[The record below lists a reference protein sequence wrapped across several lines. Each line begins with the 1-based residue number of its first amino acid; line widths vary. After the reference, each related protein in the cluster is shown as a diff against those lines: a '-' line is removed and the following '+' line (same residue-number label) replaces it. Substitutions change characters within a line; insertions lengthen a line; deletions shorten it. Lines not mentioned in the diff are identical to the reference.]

1 MRNFISAVDTTMTGR
16 TKAVCIRCG
25 DPRSSHY
32 VIVLPI
38 LLARDKL
45 RFVLY
50 PLLPCRARSQRGSC
64 LDRAC
69 LIVRR
74 RLEEIMVTIRSIKFF
89 FMFLLHCSPFSF
101 SRWYV
106 RSKTFHLFQSGSSLK
121 HLHIPCLRRS
131 SLVVSREDPYHFRRC
146 CGPRTGICGKR

>member
-1 MRNFISAVDTTMTGR
+1 MHNFISAVDTTMTGR

-32 VIVLPI
+32 LIVLPI

-50 PLLPCRARSQRGSC
+50 PLLPCRACSQRGSC

-74 RLEEIMVTIRSIKFF
+74 RLLRRGSGEIIMGLMRHHTEYQVLFHVS
-89 FMFLLHCSPFSF
+89 S
-101 SRWYV
+101 
-106 RSKTFHLFQSGSSLK
+106 SKTFHLFRSGSSLK